1 MYTKKSF
8 HRWWIWL
15 VYLILFLISIPWY
28 FPKSGKPRIWL
39 GLPHW
44 VVISLTATIAIACF
58 TVFVLHRYFPEE
70 EFSINILDREGEQP

>member
-1 MYTKKSF
+1 MYTKKSL

-15 VYLILFLISIPWY
+15 VYLTLFLVSIPWY
-28 FPKSGKPRIWL
+28 FPKSGTPRIRL
-39 GLPHW
+39 GMPHW

-58 TVFVLHRYFPEE
+58 TAFVLHRYFPEE